1 MSLTTEPIQ
10 RPVVPDNLP
19 RGIEANGINTITA
32 SERKGRPRDLFR
44 PWFASNVGVFG
55 ISYGAFVLFDALSWW
70 QAILAG
76 LIGIIVSFL
85 LVGIVAIAGPR
96 GSAPTMVVSRA
107 AFGVR
112 GNRVA
117 AILSWLLTVG
127 WEVFL
132 VVVGTL
138 AVASVCGRLGLGS
151 GTGIKIAGIAVIA
164 GLTIIGGVIGFDLI
178 MRMQGLIT
186 VIAGVLTV
194 VVMVL
199 TASHIHLGVVTALPN
214 GSAASFCGA
223 IVLAATG
230 FGLGWVY
237 AGADYSRYLP
247 RNASRRGII
256 GWTTFGGAV
265 APVVLLS
272 FGVLL
277 AGSSKSLL
285 NGISANPVGALS
297 AALPHWFLVPF
308 IVLTVLGLVGA
319 TVMDVYSSGLNL
331 QSAGLRLP
339 RHLAALID
347 GALMLAGSVYVI
359 FFAHSSFLVQFEGFL
374 ITLGVPI
381 GAWLG
386 VMVADVMLRRLDY
399 SRVDLYNP
407 GGRYGDFRWGPFLLL
422 ALACAVGLGMV
433 TNTNA
438 GWLGWQGYLLGPLGL
453 GGKSGIWSGADLGVV
468 AAILIG
474 FLGTL
479 VQLPRIRR
487 EEAEPDRPAGS
498 GVAVGP
504 SGTPAVGD

>member
-1 MSLTTEPIQ
+1 MSTTSPTQ
-10 RPVVPDNLP
+10 DPVVPGNLP
-19 RGIEANGINTITA
+19 RGIEANGINTIA
-32 SERKGRPRDLFR
+32 EAERTSRPHDLFW

-55 ISYGAFVLFDALSWW
+55 ISYGAFVLFDGLSLW
-70 QAILAG
+70 QSLLAG
-76 LIGIIVSFL
+76 ILGIVVSFL
-85 LVGIVAIAGPR
+85 LVGVVAIAGPR

-112 GNRVA
+112 GNRLA

-132 VVVGTL
+132 VVIGTL

-151 GTGIKIAGIAVIA
+151 GTGVKIAGIAVIA
-164 GLTIIGGVIGFDLI
+164 GLTIIGGVTGFQLI
-178 MRMQGLIT
+178 MRMQGAIT

-194 VVMVL
+194 VVMAL
-199 TASHIHLGVVTALPN
+199 TASHIHLGTVTGLPG
-214 GSAASFCGA
+214 GSTASFFGA
-223 IVLAATG
+223 VVLAATG

-247 RNASRRGII
+247 RGTSRRSIV
-256 GWTTFGGAV
+256 GWTAFGGAV
-265 APVVLLS
+265 GPVILLS

-277 AGSSKSLL
+277 AGSSKTLE
-285 NGISANPVGALS
+285 NGIANNPVGALS

-339 RHLAALID
+339 RHYAALID
-347 GALMLAGSVYVI
+347 GTLMTAGSVYVV
-359 FFAHSSFLVQFEGFL
+359 FYAHSSFLDQFEGFL
-374 ITLGVPI
+374 ITLGVPV

-386 VMVADVMLRRLDY
+386 VFVADVLMRRRDY
-399 SRVDLYNP
+399 AELDLYDP
-407 GGRYGDFRWGPFLLL
+407 SGRYGDVRWWPL
-422 ALACAVGLGMV
+422 ALIVIGSAVGFGMV
-433 TNTNA
+433 VA
-438 GWLGWQGYLLGPLGL
+438 SSSVHWLSWQGYLLGPLGL
-453 GGKSGIWSGADLGVV
+453 GGRTGIWSGADLGVV

-479 VQLPRIRR
+479 VQRGRIRR
-487 EEAEPDRPAGS
+487 EEAKP
-498 GVAVGP
+498 VVH
-504 SGTPAVGD
+504 

>member
-1 MSLTTEPIQ
+1 MSTSPTTEP
-10 RPVVPDNLP
+10 PVPTQLP
-19 RGIEANGINTITA
+19 RGIEANGINTILEA
-32 SERKGRPRDLFR
+32 ERKGRPRDLFW

-55 ISYGAFVLFDALSWW
+55 ISYGAFVLFDGLSLW
-70 QAILAG
+70 QAIVAG
-76 LIGIIVSFL
+76 V
-85 LVGIVAIAGPR
+85 VGIVLSFALVGVVAVAGPR
-96 GSAPTMVVSRA
+96 GSAPTMVVSRS

-138 AVASVCGRLGLGS
+138 AIASVCGRLGLGS
-151 GTGIKIAGIAVIA
+151 GTGVKVVGIAIIA
-164 GLTIIGGVIGFDLI
+164 GLTIIGGVTGFDLI
-178 MRMQGLIT
+178 MRMQGAIT
-186 VIAGVLTV
+186 VIAGGLTV
-194 VVMVL
+194 LVMVL
-199 TASHIHLGVVTALPN
+199 TASHIHLSVVTGLPG
-214 GSAASFCGA
+214 GSGASFVGA

-247 RNASRRGII
+247 RDSSRRAVI
-256 GWTTFGGAV
+256 GWTTLGGAI
-265 APVVLLS
+265 APVLLLS

-285 NGISANPVGALS
+285 SGIAADPVGALS

-347 GALMLAGSVYVI
+347 GTLMTLGSIYVV
-359 FFAHSSFLVQFEGFL
+359 FFAHSSFLTQFEGFL
-374 ITLGVPI
+374 ITLGVPV

-386 VMVADVMLRRLDY
+386 VFVADVLMRRRDY
-399 SRVDLYNP
+399 AELDLYDP
-407 GGRYGDFRWGPFLLL
+407 RGRYGDVRWYPLALLL
-422 ALACAVGLGMV
+422 VASAVGFGMV

-453 GGKSGIWSGADLGVV
+453 GGRHGIWSGADLGVV
-468 AAILIG
+468 AAIVIG
-474 FLGTL
+474 FAGTL
-479 VQLPRIRR
+479 VQHGRIRR
-487 EEAEPDRPAGS
+487 EEADLPVRAARTGAPAG
-498 GVAVGP
+498 G
-504 SGTPAVGD
+504 

>member
-1 MSLTTEPIQ
+1 VSLTTEPIQ
-10 RPVVPDNLP
+10 PVVPDHVP
-19 RGIEANGINTITA
+19 RGIEANGINTITE
-32 SERKGRPRDLFR
+32 SQRKGRPRDLFW

-55 ISYGAFVLFDALSWW
+55 ISYGAFVLFDGLSLW

-76 LIGIIVSFL
+76 VIGIVVSVL
-85 LVGIVAIAGPR
+85 LVGVVAIAGPR

-132 VVVGTL
+132 VVIGTL

-151 GTGIKIAGIAVIA
+151 GTGIKIGGIAVIA
-164 GLTIIGGVIGFDLI
+164 GLTIIGGVTGFDLI

-186 VIAGVLTV
+186 VVAGVLTV
-194 VVMVL
+194 LIMVL
-199 TASHIHLGVVTALPN
+199 TASHIHLGVVTGLPN
-214 GSAASFCGA
+214 GSTASFLGA

-247 RNASRRGII
+247 RTASRRGIV
-256 GWTTFGGAV
+256 GWTAFGGAI
-265 APVVLLS
+265 APVILLS

-285 NGISANPVGALS
+285 NGIADNPVGALS

-347 GALMLAGSVYVI
+347 GALMLAGSVYVV
-359 FFAHSSFLVQFEGFL
+359 FFAHSSFLDQFEGFL
-374 ITLGVPI
+374 ITLGVPV

-386 VMVADVMLRRLDY
+386 VMVADVLLRRRDY
-399 SRVDLYNP
+399 SERDLYDP
-407 GGRYGDFRWGPFLLL
+407 RGRYGDIRWYPFLILVV
-422 ALACAVGLGMV
+422 ATAVGFGMV
-433 TNTNA
+433 TGTA
-438 GWLGWQGYLLGPLGL
+438 GVGWLRWQGYLLGPLGL
-453 GGKSGIWSGADLGVV
+453 GGKHGIWSGADLGVV

-474 FLGTL
+474 FLATL
-479 VQLPRIRR
+479 VQRGRIRR
-487 EEAEPDRPAGS
+487 EESLDGDAHGE
-498 GVAVGP
+498 V
-504 SGTPAVGD
+504 PAVAPVVAD